1 MVSGP
6 SYLYLKN
13 DLSSIFEYENTSIT
27 AILIC
32 LDAFNFKLVLNTC
45 MIPNI
50 VSEKKIIYYEEHIYE
65 EHVSEYLPHWL
76 TGVLPQERVIQNEPN
91 FTPIK

>member
-27 AILIC
+27 AM
-32 LDAFNFKLVLNTC
+32 DAFNFKLLLNTC

-50 VSEKKIIYYEEHIYE
+50 VSEKKLYIMKNTFMKNTCQ
-65 EHVSEYLPHWL
+65 S
-76 TGVLPQERVIQNEPN
+76 TGLIGWQVFLPQERVIQNEPN
-91 FTPIK
+91 FTPIE

>member
-1 MVSGP
+1 
-6 SYLYLKN
+6 
-13 DLSSIFEYENTSIT
+13 
-27 AILIC
+27 
-32 LDAFNFKLVLNTC
+32 

-76 TGVLPQERVIQNEPN
+76 TGV
-91 FTPIK
+91 FTSGKSDPKQTKFYSY

>member
-32 LDAFNFKLVLNTC
+32 LDAFNFKLLLNTC

-76 TGVLPQERVIQNEPN
+76 TGV
-91 FTPIK
+91 FTSGKSDPKRTKFYSY